1 MRLWFSRQVLKNP
14 VYLAYTIFQAL
25 PKKQNIANS
34 RRYTLLGFVFGK
46 SLRQLIRA
54 RRIVAALD
62 AGKRS
67 DYFVDGFTDAKSL
80 DTLQIARAAA
90 DEFQVCQ
97 NVVVDRKNYF
107 S

>member
-1 MRLWFSRQVLKNP
+1 MKLKPHKYKYLVGTPITDFQVLGK
-14 VYLAYTIFQAL
+14 TQ
-25 PKKQNIANS
+25 KGANY
-34 RRYTLLGFVFGK
+34 RRFTLLGFVFSK

-62 AGKRS
+62 ARKRS
-67 DYFVDGFTDAKSL
+67 DYFINGFADAKSL
-80 DTLQIARAAA
+80 DALQIARAAA

>member
-1 MRLWFSRQVLKNP
+1 MRLWFSQQVLKIL
-14 VYLAYTIFQAL
+14 VYLAYTDFQVL
-25 PKKQNIANS
+25 GKTQKGANY
-34 RRYTLLGFVFGK
+34 RRFTLFGFVFAK

-80 DTLQIARAAA
+80 DALQIARAAA

>member
-1 MRLWFSRQVLKNP
+1 M
-14 VYLAYTIFQAL
+14 YLAYTDFQVL
-25 PKKQNIANS
+25 GKLKKAQIIAV
-34 RRYTLLGFVFGK
+34 LLGFVFGK
-46 SLRQLIRA
+46 CLSQLIRA

-62 AGKRS
+62 AGKRG

>member
-1 MRLWFSRQVLKNP
+1 MRTRIFRFSEKLKK
-14 VYLAYTIFQAL
+14 ARI
-25 PKKQNIANS
+25 IAV
-34 RRYTLLGFVFGK
+34 LLGFVFAK

-80 DTLQIARAAA
+80 DALQIARAAA